1 MASLTHHVDALDT
14 HIKAIITALS
24 TDLSAQVFNDN
35 EADLVRLEHV
45 FNQRGV
51 INAAVA
57 VMAELA
63 HAGTRVGSAKTTDY
77 LVERLGVSRVE
88 AFNRVALG
96 KSLFPQ
102 DKPAVVEALPVVDAE
117 AETEVADGDAPAV
130 AVPEVDVVAEVI
142 GSYRSG
148 SVVVSPDRLVVINRE
163 LDRLSGVA
171 MDSREVLFAQA
182 VSQAKWRGVDDLGVW
197 VRDQVVKANG
207 IAPDPVAAM
216 AHRYVAFAKA
226 DADGLV
232 RISGL
237 VPSATAAL
245 MKAACA
251 PLSTKGSLVD
261 GDVELDG
268 RSAGQR
274 LADAVHYVF
283 ERFHQGFT
291 VKGRRGIG
299 SIVVSMTTDDVELVE
314 KRGLGHRYPTNTG
327 FGLTLG
333 EVLLLGA
340 AKYDFGVVLDGESGR
355 ALHLGRMSRSASL
368 EQKVALLAS
377 ELVCSA
383 PGCSRALID
392 CEIHHLDPW
401 VRGGLT
407 DVVNLTP
414 QCFGDHP
421 RNDDS
426 RGGVN
431 GKGFMVRDEVT
442 GRVGRR
448 GVGGG
453 VVFNDGVAAG
463 LSGGAWARAKHQKLR
478 EGDLPDP
485 PDPPGIPDVPDPPDP
500 PGGGQLGLFG

>member
-1 MASLTHHVDALDT
+1 
-14 HIKAIITALS
+14 
-24 TDLSAQVFNDN
+24 
-35 EADLVRLEHV
+35 
-45 FNQRGV
+45 
-51 INAAVA
+51 

-117 AETEVADGDAPAV
+117 AEVADGDAPAV
-130 AVPEVDVVAEVI
+130 SVPEVDVVAEVI
-142 GSYRSG
+142 GSNRSG

-171 MDSREVLFAQA
+171 VDSREVLFAQA
-182 VSQAKWRGVDDLGVW
+182 VSQAKWRGVDDLGLW

-237 VPSATAAL
+237 VPSSTAAL

-251 PLSTKGSLVD
+251 PLSTKGSLVG

-392 CEIHHLDPW
+392 CEIHHVDPW

-448 GVGGG
+448 VVGGG

-485 PDPPGIPDVPDPPDP
+485 PDPPGMPDVPDPPDP